1 MKGSFVKTWAEGKGQ
16 TCESPVSGLINRQ
29 AGIASATEG
38 CGWAWTAPKSTF
50 QREGRTQDAKCC
62 HVPNTAWLAH
72 LCHSVQLPVTQP
84 GASSITA
91 RCVTSP
97 LGKQRSHLKPS
108 LSTGTSW
115 SSGCTSAPQ
124 HRGCSEFFQELWRS
138 CSFYI
143 TAPPPLAHPAE
154 SARFA
159 LSAVCYFG
167 VSRRLARLRSHHK
180 WNTARKAF
188 LKGFSSIY

>member
-29 AGIASATEG
+29 GLQVLQKGVGGLGQHPNPPFKEKGGHKMQSA
-38 CGWAWTAPKSTF
+38 A
-50 QREGRTQDAKCC
+50 
-62 HVPNTAWLAH
+62 HVHNTARLAH
-72 LCHSVQLPVTQP
+72 LCHSVQLPVTQLGP
-84 GASSITA
+84 SSITA
-91 RCVTSP
+91 HCVTSP
-97 LGKQRSHLKPS
+97 LGKQRSHLKPC

-180 WNTARKAF
+180 WNTARRAF